1 MPESYI
7 LGSMHQI
14 MLGLE
19 HLHEKQILHAD
30 LKPENVFVKETGELK
45 LGDLGLSKVTVTTAG
60 QISAV

>member
-7 LGSMHQI
+7 LGILNQV

-19 HLHEKQILHAD
+19 HLHEKLILHAD
-30 LKPENVFVKETGELK
+30 LKPDNVFVKETGELK

-60 QISAV
+60 QITAV